1 MWASTNN
8 MEFNSGKFECVRYGN
23 NKFPG
28 IKQLNDKGDPIE
40 SKEHVK
46 DLGIHMSRDCTFG
59 YHIRNV
65 TVEARKMCNWV
76 LRTFETREALP
87 MITLFTSI
95 IRPKVEYGCQIW
107 SPTKRQELVEI
118 EMVQRQFI
126 KRIDGMRDLS
136 YPEQLKKLKLY
147 SLERRRERYLII
159 YIWKMMEML
168 VPVCIDLKRRN
179 KDRNG
184 RSIKL
189 PPLNRN
195 ASARVKT
202 LREGSFFVR
211 SVKLF
216 NVLPRRIRDLRGC
229 SKEKFKGQLDKFLM
243 GLPDAPL
250 IPGYTASSPAGGNS
264 VVDWCNW
271 MKSAKMYER

>member
-1 MWASTNN
+1 
-8 MEFNSGKFECVRYGN
+8 
-23 NKFPG
+23 
-28 IKQLNDKGDPIE
+28 
-40 SKEHVK
+40 
-46 DLGIHMSRDCTFG
+46 MSQDGTFG

-65 TVEARKMCNWV
+65 AVETRKMCNWV

-87 MITLFTSI
+87 MVTLFTSI
-95 IRPKVEYGCQIW
+95 IRSKVEYGCQLW
-107 SPTKRQELVEI
+107 SPTKRQEIVEI

-126 KRIDGMRDLS
+126 KRIEGMKDLT

-159 YIWKMMEML
+159 YLWKMMEGL
-168 VPVCIDLKRRN
+168 APVCVDLTRRN
-179 KDRNG
+179 KGRNG

-195 ASARVKT
+195 ASIRVKT

-216 NVLPRRIRDLRGC
+216 NALPRSIRDLRGC
-229 SKEKFKGQLDKFLM
+229 SKEKFKRQLDKFLM
-243 GLPDAPL
+243 
-250 IPGYTASSPAGGNS
+250 
-264 VVDWCNW
+264 
-271 MKSAKMYER
+271 